1 MASAKN
7 LAKETEVDLK
17 YDLKLLWS
25 FLSKY
30 KFYFWGLIF
39 IAFVR
44 EAGAMADNFIFKY
57 LVDKAELFSQDALTA
72 EIFGKVILLSVIV
85 FIVLKIITSILWYIS
100 IKFSIKLDSKLM
112 KDIEKKT
119 FLHIINLSYRFHLGK
134 KTGSIISKF
143 TRGVN
148 KVESLVG
155 AFMYNF
161 VAVMFRIILSIGV
174 IFVFDMVTSIILLI
188 TTVAVISTGV
198 IITNLQKQP
207 QSMANYREDNL
218 KQNLSDVFLNIDT
231 VKYFAK
237 EEKTYRYFGGLS
249 ETLRKARERF
259 WGFFCWHASIQTLIL
274 GLGVAAMIYF
284 SFTNFLK
291 GNLTLG
297 TITLIYASIWKLIP
311 QLFGLI
317 HGYREFVRSIIDV
330 DALFKIFKE
339 KNEVKDQDGAK
350 KLVVKDGKIRFKNV
364 FFSYPGFKNKS
375 DDQNALLKNFDLEIK
390 KNTKVALVGPS
401 GGGKS
406 TVVRL
411 LYRLFDLDSGY
422 ISIDGQDISAVT
434 QKSLRSSMSV
444 VPQEPILFDNSIYFN
459 IAYANPQASKNEVW
473 QAIRFAKLDKLINSL
488 PKKEKTI
495 VGERGVKLSGGEK
508 QRVSIARAIL
518 ANKKILV
525 LDEATSALDSET
537 EREIQ
542 GYLQKLMEGRTTI
555 IIAHRLS
562 TVMKADKIVVIDE
575 GKIVEQGSHRELTRK
590 RSGLYKKLWELQQGC
605 RFD

>member
-1 MASAKN
+1 MASKKEV
-7 LAKETEVDLK
+7 AKEAEVDLK
-17 YDLKLLWS
+17 YDLKVLWG

-30 KFYFWGLIF
+30 KLFFWGMIF
-39 IAFVR
+39 LAFIR

-57 LVDKAELFSQDALTA
+57 LVDKAELFTQDAITA
-72 EIFGKVILLSVIV
+72 EIFAKVILLSVLV
-85 FIVLKIITSILWYIS
+85 FIALKIITSVLWYIS
-100 IKFSIKLDSKLM
+100 IKFSVKLDSKLM

-119 FLHIINLSYRFHLGK
+119 FSHIINLSYRFHLGK

-148 KVESLVG
+148 KVESLVD

-174 IFVFDMVTSIILLI
+174 IFVFDMVTSLILLI
-188 TTVAVISTGV
+188 TTAAVIFTGV
-198 IITNLQKQP
+198 IITNMQKQP

-237 EEKTYRYFGGLS
+237 EEKTYRYFGNLS
-249 ETLRKARERF
+249 ETLRKTREKF
-259 WGFFCWHASIQTLIL
+259 WNFFCWHASIQTLIL
-274 GLGVAAMIYF
+274 GLGVSAMIYF
-284 SFTNFLK
+284 SFTGFLK

-317 HGYREFVRSIIDV
+317 HGYREFVRSIVDV

-339 KNEVKDQDGAK
+339 KNEVKDITNAK
-350 KLVVKDGKIRFKNV
+350 KLLVKDGNIRFKNV
-364 FFSYPGFKNKS
+364 FFSYPRFKNVRE
-375 DDQNALLKNFDLEIK
+375 DRTALLKNFDLDIK
-390 KNTKVALVGPS
+390 KNSKVALVGPS

-422 ISIDGQDISAVT
+422 ISIDGQDIATVT

-459 IAYANPQASKNEVW
+459 VAYANPKASKKEVW
-473 QAIRFAKLDKLINSL
+473 QAIKFAKLDKLINSL
-488 PKKEKTI
+488 PNKEKTV

-525 LDEATSALDSET
+525 LDEATSSLDSET

-542 GYLQKLMEGRTTI
+542 GYLEQLMKGRTTI

-562 TVMKADKIVVIDE
+562 TVMKADAIVVIDE
-575 GKIVEQGSHRELTRK
+575 GKIVEQGTHAELANK
-590 RSGLYKKLWELQQGC
+590 KGGLYRKLWELQQGC
-605 RFD
+605 RLD